1 MFFDI
6 KHIYKYIKITIL
18 KIVIALGGNALGNSP
33 EEQLD
38 LVKKSSSVIV
48 DFIEEGHNIIL
59 THGNGPQ
66 VGMINKAFEDS
77 KKADD
82 NSPHIPFAECNAMS
96 QGYIG
101 FHLQN
106 GIREELERRNITKSI
121 TSVVTQVV
129 VDKSDSAFNNPTKPI
144 GLFYSKEDAEAIA
157 QKSSYTF
164 IEDSGR
170 GYRRVVPSPK
180 PLDIVEKEAI
190 SCLVNNGH
198 IVVAVG
204 GGGIPVYKEDNQL
217 IGIDAVIDKDFASAK
232 LAEQLDADYLII
244 LTAVEKVAINFNKE
258 NEEWLSKIDIPTIEK
273 YIKEGHFAPGSMLP
287 KIQAAKNFATS
298 KKGRKVLI
306 TSLEKASY
314 GIKGKTGTVIEDL

>member
-1 MFFDI
+1 M
-6 KHIYKYIKITIL
+6 
-18 KIVIALGGNALGNSP
+18 KIVIALGGNAIGKNP
-33 EEQLD
+33 AKQLN

-48 DFIEEGHNIIL
+48 DFIEQGHDVII

-77 KKADD
+77 KKINE

-106 GIREELERRNITKSI
+106 GIREELRKRKINKSI
-121 TSVVTQVV
+121 TAVVTQVV

-144 GLFYSKEDAEAIA
+144 GSFYSKEEADEIA
-157 QKSSYTF
+157 KKTSYTF
-164 IEDSGR
+164 VEDSGR
-170 GYRRVVPSPK
+170 GYRRVVPSPI
-180 PLDIVEKEAI
+180 PLDIIEKDAI

-198 IVVAVG
+198 IVIAVG
-204 GGGIPVYKEDNQL
+204 GGGVPVYRENEQL
-217 IGIDAVIDKDFASAK
+217 IGIDAVIDKDFASSK
-232 LAEQLDADYLII
+232 LAERLDADYLII
-244 LTAVEKVAINFNKE
+244 LTSVEKVAINFNKE
-258 NEEWLSKIDIPTIEK
+258 NQEWLSKIDIPTIDK

-287 KIQAAKNFATS
+287 KIEAAKNFALS

-314 GIKGKTGTVIEDL
+314 GIKGETGTVIEDI